1 MDRRIKAVL
10 FDLGQTVLEFGK
22 VDTMAVFRQ
31 AATNSYDYLKE
42 LGQPVGGFKAYKLRN
57 LLSIRLK
64 VLISDLTRR
73 DWDSLA
79 ALKHGGERKGI
90 HVTDEQWR
98 QLNWKWYEPL
108 AGIASVEPD
117 LAETLGLLREMD
129 LKLGIVSNTWVNGC
143 ALDRHLDMEG
153 LLDFFDVRVYSY
165 DYSFRKPD
173 KRIFLEAARQ
183 VDAACGNILF
193 VGDRVNNDVRGAL
206 RAGMIPVLKTTPENK
221 RKTLSPTTTRI
232 DKLSK
237 LPQLIE
243 KLNADNT

>member
-1 MDRRIKAVL
+1 MGR
-10 FDLGQTVLEFGK
+10 TVLEFGK
-22 VDTMAVFRQ
+22 VDVMAVFRQ
-31 AATNSYDYLKE
+31 AAANSYDYLKE
-42 LGQPVGGFKAYKLRN
+42 LDQPVGGFRAYKLRN
-57 LLSIRLK
+57 FLSIRLK

-79 ALKHGGERKGI
+79 ALKRAGERKGI
-90 HVTDEQWR
+90 HLTDEQWR

-108 AGIASVEPD
+108 VPIASVEPD
-117 LAETLGLLREMD
+117 LAETLAKLRD
-129 LKLGIVSNTWVNGC
+129 TGLKLGIVSNTWVNC
-143 ALDRHLDMEG
+143 CSLDRHLDMEG

-165 DYSFRKPD
+165 SFNFRKPD
-173 KRIFLEAARQ
+173 RRIFLEAAKQ
-183 VDAACGNILF
+183 VDVACANILF
-193 VGDRVNNDVRGAL
+193 IGDRVDNDIRGAL

-221 RKTLSPTTTRI
+221 RKTLPPTATRI

>member
-1 MDRRIKAVL
+1 MTDRRIKAVL

-22 VDTMAVFRQ
+22 VDVMAVFRQ
-31 AATNSYDYLKE
+31 AAANSYDYLKE
-42 LGQPVGGFKAYKLRN
+42 LDQPVGSFRAYKLRN

-79 ALKHGGERKGI
+79 ALKHGGEKKGI
-90 HVTDEQWR
+90 HLTDEQWR
-98 QLNWKWYEPL
+98 QVNWKWYEPL

-129 LKLGIVSNTWVNGC
+129 LKLGVVSNTWVNGC

-165 DYSFRKPD
+165 DYPFRKPD

-183 VDAACGNILF
+183 IDIRCENILF
-193 VGDRVNNDVRGAL
+193 VGDRVNNDIRGAL
-206 RAGMIPVLKTTPENK
+206 KAGMTGVLKTTDKNK
-221 RKTLSPTTTRI
+221 RKPLPPTVTRI
-232 DKLSK
+232 DKLSE

-243 KLNADNT
+243 KINAD

>member
-1 MDRRIKAVL
+1 ML

-22 VDTMAVFRQ
+22 VDVMAVFRQ
-31 AATNSYDYLKE
+31 AAANSYDYLKE
-42 LGQPVGGFKAYKLRN
+42 LDQPVGGFRAYKLRN

-64 VLISDLTRR
+64 MLISDLTRR

-79 ALKHGGERKGI
+79 ALKHEGERKGI
-90 HVTDEQWR
+90 HLTDEQWR
-98 QLNWKWYEPL
+98 QVNWKWYEPL

-165 DYSFRKPD
+165 CYNFRKPD

-183 VDAACGNILF
+183 IDIRCENILF
-193 VGDRVNNDVRGAL
+193 VGDRVDNDIRGAL
-206 RAGMIPVLKTTPENK
+206 KAGMTGVLKTTDKNK
-221 RKTLSPTTTRI
+221 RKPLPPTVTRI
-232 DKLSK
+232 DKLSE

-243 KLNADNT
+243 KINAD

>member
-1 MDRRIKAVL
+1 MTDRRIKAVL

-22 VDTMAVFRQ
+22 VDAMAVFRR
-31 AATNSYDYLKE
+31 AAANSYDYLKE
-42 LGQPVGGFKAYKLRN
+42 LDQPVGSFRAYKLRN

-64 VLISDLTRR
+64 VMISDLTRR

-79 ALKHGGERKGI
+79 ALKQGGERKGI
-90 HVTDEQWR
+90 HLTDEQWR
-98 QLNWKWYEPL
+98 QVNWKWYEPL
-108 AGIASVEPD
+108 VGIASVEPD

-153 LLDFFDVRVYSY
+153 LLDFFDVRLYSY
-165 DYSFRKPD
+165 SYNFRKPD

-183 VDAACGNILF
+183 IDIRCENILF
-193 VGDRVNNDVRGAL
+193 AGDRVNNDVRGAL
-206 RAGMIPVLKTTPENK
+206 RAGMIPVLKTTPRNK
-221 RKTLSPTTTRI
+221 RKTLPPTATRI

-243 KLNADNT
+243 KLNTD